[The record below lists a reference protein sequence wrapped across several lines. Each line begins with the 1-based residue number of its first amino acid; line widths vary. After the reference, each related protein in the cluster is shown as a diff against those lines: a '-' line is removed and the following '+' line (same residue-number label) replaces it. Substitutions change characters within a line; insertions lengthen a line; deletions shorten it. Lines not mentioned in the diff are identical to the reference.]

1 MSTPDPRQIIAMWF
15 LSDYRA
21 DYLMGCLNSGTQPD
35 PAWAPHVGH
44 IAQAEANAENIEGRL
59 TDAGYR
65 LCAPGEAN
73 IDGTVRPA
81 DDLDALRDTLDA
93 IHLAVTISSRDW
105 SIHHRDAWLY
115 GVVAGWD
122 DEHPD
127 DDAMP
132 EVAERHGW
140 DAEMVATIRF
150 HHAAFTAAR
159 LAEGPSDGRFD
170 GTYLGLGGGGQVHDA
185 PLGALHPDRPSACWY
200 ENSGRTIAPPVP
212 MEDTP

>member
-1 MSTPDPRQIIAMWF
+1 MSTPDPQASDRLDAISRDGVLMAIAAIDDDPDEF
-15 LSDYRA
+15 LFTWPRAVRLIREAVTRLPAVLPSDAR
-21 DYLMGCLNSGTQPD
+21 
-35 PAWAPHVGH
+35 V
-44 IAQAEANAENIEGRL
+44 
-59 TDAGYR
+59 
-65 LCAPGEAN
+65 CAPGEAN

-159 LAEGPSDGRFD
+159 LAEGPSDG
-170 GTYLGLGGGGQVHDA
+170 
-185 PLGALHPDRPSACWY
+185 
-200 ENSGRTIAPPVP
+200 
-212 MEDTP
+212 